1 MASNF
6 YELLCLCQL
15 TFPDLHGLGRAAQVI
30 DRNTSE
36 PYVCSKTRCPSCAEY
51 LAEPV
56 QIFLNGQEIE
66 PLALFNF
73 TEV

>member
-6 YELLCLCQL
+6 CELLCLCQL

-30 DRNTSE
+30 DLNAFE
-36 PYVCSKTRCPSCAEY
+36 PYACSKSCCPSCADY

-56 QIFLNGQEIE
+56 QNFLNGQEVE

>member
-30 DRNTSE
+30 DRNASK
-36 PYVCSKTRCPSCAEY
+36 PAPVANPVAPLAQNISLNPFKISKTVRRLSH
-51 LAEPV
+51 
-56 QIFLNGQEIE
+56 
-66 PLALFNF
+66 
-73 TEV
+73 